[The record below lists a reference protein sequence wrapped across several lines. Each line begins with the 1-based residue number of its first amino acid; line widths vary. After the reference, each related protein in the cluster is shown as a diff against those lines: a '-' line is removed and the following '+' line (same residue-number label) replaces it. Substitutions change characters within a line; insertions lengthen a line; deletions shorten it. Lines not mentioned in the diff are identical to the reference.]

1 MEHYF
6 WGIALR
12 FVQLLI
18 FSAPWVAAGFVTAGV
33 FRVFVGPQRTR
44 DLFGGNSW
52 KGLVLGWIWGMLLPV
67 CSLGVIPVVR
77 ELHRAGVRNGTLV
90 AFALTA
96 PLFNP
101 LSVLYGLTLSDPLAI
116 VTFAFCSL
124 IMVTAVGAIFDRIC
138 PCGKNDSP
146 VVDRPVDFGIKRV
159 VAFMRAS
166 TVGLFGIATAF
177 IAIGIAGSAAMSVA
191 LPHGS
196 MSTMLEH
203 DNKFAPILVAA
214 TGTPIYSTPL
224 LAMSQIGSMFQHG
237 NSIGAAF
244 SLLVFGAGINLGLL
258 AWMAGTLG
266 FRKALAFMVL
276 FSAVTLPL
284 AYAVSEPL
292 YPKGVEVAGHTHA
305 FDVYTNPFHPRESGL
320 ASRTLHEIGKFW
332 GENELGGTPLL
343 LLMIAVGAIF
353 IVLEKKTRLVGWIEA
368 PAQLASFDRILP
380 TKVIAVVS
388 VLLLVAS
395 SVAGCYIFYPDKRMT
410 LADMTAYNTEAVL
423 AARLGQWEGAMKW
436 IGFQEDLARRL
447 EVGTFIRSGELS
459 EYHRTRARLF
469 REQLEL
475 LKHEIEHQ
483 DREKATVEAMKTSLA
498 FRRMKRAFLDE

>member
-6 WGIALR
+6 WGLVLR
-12 FVQLLI
+12 SVQLII
-18 FSAPWVAAGFVTAGV
+18 FSAPWIAVGFVTAGI

-44 DLFGGNSW
+44 ELFGGNSW
-52 KGLVLGWIWGMLLPV
+52 KGLLFGWIWGMLLPV

-77 ELHRAGVRNGTLV
+77 ELHRAGVRNGTLI

-101 LSVLYGLTLSDPLAI
+101 LSVLYGLTLSDPVAI

-124 IMVTAVGAIFDRIC
+124 VIVTVVGAIFDRFLA
-138 PCGKNDSP
+138 GKQGDEP
-146 VVDRPVDFGIKRV
+146 VIDRPVGFGVRRV
-159 VAFMRAS
+159 VALARAS
-166 TVGLFGIATAF
+166 TVELFGPAIAF
-177 IAIGIAGSAAMSVA
+177 IAIGIAGSAVMSVV

-203 DNKFAPILVAA
+203 DNKFAPLLVAA
-214 TGTPIYSTPL
+214 AGTPIYSTPL

-244 SLLVFGAGINLGLL
+244 ALLVFGAGINLGLV
-258 AWMAGTLG
+258 AWISKALG
-266 FRKALAFMVL
+266 FRRALAFTLL
-276 FSAVTLPL
+276 FTAVTLPL

-305 FDVYTNPFHPRESGL
+305 FDVYTNPFHPGESGL
-320 ASRTLHEIGKFW
+320 ARRTAQEIKKFW
-332 GENELGGTPLL
+332 GENELGGTPIL
-343 LLMIAVGAIF
+343 LLMVVSGVLF
-353 IVLEKKTRLVGWIEA
+353 IVLDKKTRLAGWIDAKA
-368 PAQLASFDRILP
+368 PLAAYDRVLP
-380 TKVIAVVS
+380 AKVIAAVS
-388 VLLLVAS
+388 ILLLVAA
-395 SVAGCYIFYPDKRMT
+395 SVAGCYIFYPDKRIT

-436 IGFQEDLARRL
+436 IGLQEDLARRL

-459 EYHRTRARLF
+459 EYHRTKARLF

-475 LKHEIEHQ
+475 LKHEVEHR
-483 DREKATVEAMKTSLA
+483 DRETASEQAMKTNLT
-498 FRRMKRAFLDE
+498 FRRMKRAFLEK